1 MPVVNCTR
9 PTRTCSNS
17 FRSDSGLDFFVAL
30 ETKTMLSVIDAKAM
44 LRQHEQQTDTTN
56 LPARRMLNSA
66 IARGATSLDAAVVKD
81 VWAGLSAGALAERDA
96 LKVELAAL
104 KEESKVLKKEIDGS
118 KEKLKCFKNATGS
131 TGKRA
136 KSQEKTILKCNKAFG
151 GRLACPRRTARQGH
165 RRETANNEGPLAA
178 LQAQR
183 DAIEEKAESIEKD
196 LARDSEKLEDTAKSM
211 GEEGGWCS
219 IM

>member
-1 MPVVNCTR
+1 
-9 PTRTCSNS
+9 
-17 FRSDSGLDFFVAL
+17 
-30 ETKTMLSVIDAKAM
+30 MLSVIDAKAM
-44 LRQHEQQTDTTN
+44 LRQHEQQTATTN

-81 VWAGLSAGALAERDA
+81 VWAGLSGGGMAERDA

-118 KEKLKCFKNATGS
+118 KEKIEVL
-131 TGKRA
+131 
-136 KSQEKTILKCNKAFG
+136 QECDREYRKEGEVSGKTILKCNKAFG
-151 GRLACPRRTARQGH
+151 GRLAAQGELRAKAIDEKLRTMKGL
-165 RRETANNEGPLAA
+165 LAA

-183 DAIEEKAESIEKD
+183 DAIEEKAESIQKD
-196 LARDSEKLEDTAKSM
+196 LAKDLEKLEDTAKSM
-211 GEEGGWCS
+211 GEEGWCS